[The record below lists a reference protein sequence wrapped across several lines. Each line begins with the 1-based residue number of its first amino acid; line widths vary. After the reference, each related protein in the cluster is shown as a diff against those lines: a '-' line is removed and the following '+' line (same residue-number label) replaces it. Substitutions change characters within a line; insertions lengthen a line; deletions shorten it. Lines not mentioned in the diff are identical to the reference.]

1 MEYEELLMFIRDGI
15 KFVQN
20 FAGMIDKSTPHLYL
34 SGLPFS
40 PSKSTLARSLIE
52 KFVGIAQVA
61 VGKQHDWPRI
71 QWVCQGHT
79 TSVNS
84 VAFSPDG
91 KHIASGSWEKTIR
104 LWDAQ
109 TGCQVG
115 NPLQGHTD
123 SVNSVAF
130 SPDGRHIVSGSLDK
144 TIRLWDAQTGC
155 QVGNPLQ
162 GHTDSVKSVTFSPDG
177 RHIVSGSWD
186 KTIRLWDAQ
195 TGGQPV
201 GNPLQGHTDSVNSVA
216 FSPDGR
222 HIVSGSW
229 DKTIRLWDAQT
240 GCQVGNPLQGHTDLV
255 SSVAFS
261 PDGSHIIVSGG
272 FDPIH
277 ACNTQTSG
285 QVGNAL
291 KEQTS
296 ISMIHPPI
304 CFSSSVAHA
313 LHDAQSLFG
322 DMSNVNGDCWDLI
335 HLQHDGWIV
344 GPNRKLLLWVPPSY
358 NNMPLYTPWTH
369 LIIPRGSPELDLSKM
384 AHGPAWHECYTPDPK
399 DN

>member
-1 MEYEELLMFIRDGI
+1 M
-15 KFVQN
+15 
-20 FAGMIDKSTPHLYL
+20 
-34 SGLPFS
+34 
-40 PSKSTLARSLIE
+40 
-52 KFVGIAQVA
+52 
-61 VGKQHDWPRI
+61 
-71 QWVCQGHT
+71 
-79 TSVNS
+79 
-84 VAFSPDG
+84 
-91 KHIASGSWEKTIR
+91 
-104 LWDAQ
+104 
-109 TGCQVG
+109 
-115 NPLQGHTD
+115 
-123 SVNSVAF
+123 
-130 SPDGRHIVSGSLDK
+130 
-144 TIRLWDAQTGC
+144 
-155 QVGNPLQ
+155 
-162 GHTDSVKSVTFSPDG
+162 
-177 RHIVSGSWD
+177 
-186 KTIRLWDAQ
+186 
-195 TGGQPV
+195 
-201 GNPLQGHTDSVNSVA
+201 
-216 FSPDGR
+216 
-222 HIVSGSW
+222 
-229 DKTIRLWDAQT
+229 
-240 GCQVGNPLQGHTDLV
+240 GNPLQGHTDLV